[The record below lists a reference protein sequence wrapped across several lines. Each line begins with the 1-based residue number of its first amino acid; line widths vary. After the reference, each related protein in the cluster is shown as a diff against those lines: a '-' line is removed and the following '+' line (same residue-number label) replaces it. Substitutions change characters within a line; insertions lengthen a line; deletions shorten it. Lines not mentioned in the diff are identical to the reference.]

1 VAEPAL
7 QQVSV
12 SDLMPSPFN
21 PRKDF
26 DKETLAELVESIR
39 EQGILTPLLVREA
52 PTNGASD
59 RYEIVAGERRYRAA
73 KSAGLK
79 AVPCIVRPM
88 TDQEAREAQ
97 IIENL
102 QRKDI
107 TALEEAQGF
116 KAVLALGVPLT
127 KILKDEGT
135 RAEAKGGVEH
145 LAKAIGKS
153 PRYVYAR
160 LKLLELA
167 DPVKKALE
175 VGEIEAS
182 HAQELVP
189 LKPEQ
194 QKEMLK
200 RIKDQKEY
208 DDGMSVTVLRDEIK
222 YRYAE
227 KPAPPAISAKE
238 KARRAKELERQ
249 KKADAAYKRQQAKTQ
264 AEQKRKKLVNARA
277 IAALWPKL
285 KAAGARDRDWFLDLL
300 LREYLET
307 DGAPEAWIVSQGKPL
322 PEQYVRV
329 DGLAAKLEKRPRAER
344 LALILLAHVITDL
357 EWGPAPLATPM
368 FRWAKIDRKAIG
380 REIVK
385 QDAEHARADA
395 ARLKKAAPKVQT
407 SAKPAKKGKAP
418 HARKAKAK
426 K

>member
-39 EQGILTPLLVREA
+39 EQA

-127 KILKDEGT
+127 KVLKDEST
-135 RAEAKGGVEH
+135 RAEPKGGVEH

-175 VGEIEAS
+175 AGKIEAS

-189 LKPEQ
+189 LKPDQ

-200 RIKDQKEY
+200 RIEDQKEY
-208 DDGMSVTVLRDEIK
+208 DDGGMSVTVLRDEIK

-238 KARRAKELERQ
+238 KARRVKELERQ
-249 KKADAAYKRQQAKTQ
+249 KKADAAWKRQQAKTQ

-285 KAAGARDRDWFLDLL
+285 KGANAKDRDWFLDLIL
-300 LREYLET
+300 HQDTEIGGT
-307 DGAPEAWIVSQGKPL
+307 PEAWIVSQGKPL
-322 PEQYVRV
+322 PEGYGRV
-329 DGLAAKLEKRPRAER
+329 DGLAAK
-344 LALILLAHVITDL
+344 
-357 EWGPAPLATPM
+357 
-368 FRWAKIDRKAIG
+368 F
-380 REIVK
+380 
-385 QDAEHARADA
+385 
-395 ARLKKAAPKVQT
+395 
-407 SAKPAKKGKAP
+407 
-418 HARKAKAK
+418 
-426 K
+426 